1 MAYTRVI
8 DSVVGGWLAASVF
21 IQTRSAR
28 GSRVSDTW
36 FALFVAAVAFS
47 MGLIGLIV
55 HAWEPGNEG
64 VDETRD
70 LINRLTGLVATM
82 SALVLGLMIA
92 NASNFFNTQK
102 IGLETVS
109 AQVLELDGVLHR
121 YGPEAA
127 PARALLRGI
136 LQHTYDDVW
145 GPGSAKEPPSAGEL
159 IDRTDKLFVALNTL
173 LEAAPDNRKYRM
185 QKAEDLATAINDQ
198 RLRMSLQVNDSLSW
212 PFMTVLVLW
221 ICLLF
226 FGFGMVAR
234 FNRVGVGGMA
244 VGALSVASAI
254 FLIMELSTP
263 YDGIIMLSSDPI
275 VQTIQALGH

>member
-1 MAYTRVI
+1 V
-8 DSVVGGWLAASVF
+8 
-21 IQTRSAR
+21 
-28 GSRVSDTW
+28 RVSAAW
-36 FALFVAAVAFS
+36 FSSLVAVSALAF
-47 MGLIGLIV
+47 GLIGLIV

-64 VDETRD
+64 VEETRD

-82 SALVLGLMIA
+82 SALVLGLLIA

-109 AQVLELDGVLHR
+109 AQVLELDGVLRR

-127 PARALLRGI
+127 PARELLKGI
-136 LQHTYDDVW
+136 LQSTYNDVW
-145 GPGSAKEPPSAGEL
+145 GAAAANTPPSAEQLVG
-159 IDRTDKLFVALNTL
+159 RTDKLFVALNTL
-173 LEAAPDNRKYRM
+173 FEAAPDNRKYRM
-185 QKAEDLATAINDQ
+185 EKAEGLATSINDQ

-212 PFMTVLVLW
+212 PFMTVLILW

-234 FNRVGVGGMA
+234 LNRVGVGGMA

-263 YDGIIMLSSDPI
+263 YDGLIMLSPAPI
-275 VQTIQALGH
+275 VQTIGALGK